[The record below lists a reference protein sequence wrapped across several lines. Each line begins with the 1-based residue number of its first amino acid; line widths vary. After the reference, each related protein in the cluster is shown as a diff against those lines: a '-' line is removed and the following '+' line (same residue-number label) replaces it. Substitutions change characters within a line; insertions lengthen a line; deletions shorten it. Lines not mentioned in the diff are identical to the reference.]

1 MCCRGLYALVF
12 VVQGVAKC
20 ISCRSHT
27 NRHSSYLEWR
37 FSFSCSQ
44 FVPNSL
50 GLDVP
55 RTRLNKTFGNNQRI
69 YITCVQM
76 IVHTLATHLI
86 ILPIFVK
93 ARGIILSYSYEGA
106 FTFYVNDSE
115 YTVGTR
121 EDDHLPRCRV
131 CR

>member
-1 MCCRGLYALVF
+1 MAICVTPTEWKDAGKVLVF
-12 VVQGVAKC
+12 TGF
-20 ISCRSHT
+20 
-27 NRHSSYLEWR
+27 YLM
-37 FSFSCSQ
+37 
-44 FVPNSL
+44 